1 MANKNNPNINLY
13 LESPRL
19 FLRSFTLNDAPILA
33 AYRSDPVVSRYQ
45 SWDTPYSLEKA
56 LRFIAD
62 LQHIEPGTP
71 GEWYQVALETKE
83 NKWII
88 GDCAF
93 CLLRDD
99 SRQAEIG
106 FSLAKQYQG
115 QGYGV
120 EAVDRLLEYLF
131 LDLWVH
137 RARAYCLVD
146 NLASIRLLERIGMRR
161 EGLLR
166 QSYWH
171 HDHWVDEYAYAILR
185 EEWLDRHSNNQ
196 APG

>member
-1 MANKNNPNINLY
+1 MI
-13 LESPRL
+13 
-19 FLRSFTLNDAPILA
+19 LRSFNLSDAPILA

-45 SWDTPYSLEKA
+45 SWDTPYGLEKA

-83 NKWII
+83 DERLI

-93 CLLRDD
+93 CLLRED

-115 QGYGV
+115 QGYGS
-120 EAVDRLLEYLF
+120 EAVDRLLQYLF
-131 LDLWVH
+131 QELWVH
-137 RARAYCLVD
+137 RVRAFCLVD
-146 NLASIRLLERIGMRR
+146 NKASIRLLERVGMRQ

-171 HDHWVDEYAYAILR
+171 RDCWVDEFAYAILS
-185 EEWLDRHSNNQ
+185 EEWLARHSDIH
-196 APG
+196 PDGI